1 MVRRQFELDEQT
13 LDEVIKELAALCMR
27 DALRKFSREIRR
39 NHGLD
44 FFTRKGLNSG
54 DGIVGAPAPC
64 VPPNHAMANFGL
76 FPIRL
81 ANRLV

>member
-54 DGIVGAPAPC
+54 DGIVGRAGLLRSAQSRHGEFRV
-64 VPPNHAMANFGL
+64 VPHQTSQ
-76 FPIRL
+76 
-81 ANRLV
+81 